1 MFRQFYGRNLHAK
14 YAQNRQICIQ
24 PTWKNTWTLKGGITE
39 DRKIRT
45 EETETDKFIYG
56 RSKRCCF
63 LI

>member
-1 MFRQFYGRNLHAK
+1 MFRQFYVRNLHAN

-24 PTWKNTWTLKGGITE
+24 PTLKNTWPLKDGITE

-45 EETETDKFIYG
+45 EGTETDKFIYG
-56 RSKRCCF
+56 RSKLFF